1 MGRLT
6 REELERELVMF
17 DKQTVIT
24 QCLKLF
30 DTNTNLV
37 LQIEAYQN
45 RIKEMEEMV
54 EGLVA
59 KNKELKQR
67 TWFQM
72 LRKRIGL

>member
-72 LRKRIGL
+72 LRKRIEL